1 MLLIGNQGVGKNKL
15 TDRLLGL
22 LQCERVPGQHL
33 ALTLN
38 ALNQDGL
45 HCSNDVVNLVLLSLF
60 SIEEYVQL
68 HRDTTFQS
76 LTLAP
81 SFKSGVVVWE
91 DSPLLRAVK
100 YGRCLVV
107 DEADKAPLEVVCVL
121 KALSEDGE
129 LGLSDGRSIV
139 RHDSPAKQDV
149 VRMSPHFRLIVLA
162 NRPGYPFMGDSSLL
176 EGTRTC
182 CFINPER
189 HSDYTCTVECFA
201 AFKLEKPRSRFFQA
215 LWRCVQL
222 PRD

>member
-1 MLLIGNQGVGKNKL
+1 M
-15 TDRLLGL
+15 
-22 LQCERVPGQHL
+22 
-33 ALTLN
+33 
-38 ALNQDGL
+38 
-45 HCSNDVVNLVLLSLF
+45 SSF
-60 SIEEYVQL
+60 SKEYVQL

-129 LGLSDGRSIV
+129 LSLSDGRTIV
-139 RHDSPAKQDV
+139 RPDSPAKQDV

-162 NRPGYPFMGDSSLL
+162 NRPGYPFMGHSFLPD
-176 EGTRTC
+176 GTKS
-182 CFINPER
+182 NPNLVVIKNLER
-189 HSDYTCTVECFA
+189 H
-201 AFKLEKPRSRFFQA
+201 
-215 LWRCVQL
+215 
-222 PRD
+222 